1 MRRWLL
7 IAAVVAALA
16 VAGAGAWLAFGRG
29 GGGGA
34 AAPAASA
41 SGAPTPSGLQ
51 AQASPTSTGS
61 PASGVP
67 AASGSPAVS
76 GGPSA
81 SSSPGLSAG
90 LTPSGSPGAAAATP
104 PPQAALLPLPAGVGR
119 FTRAAVRPLVR
130 RRGGRPVPILMYHV
144 ISDPP
149 PGEPYPELFVSPAD
163 FARQMRYL
171 ERHGYTAVTLRQLV
185 AFWRGKGRLP
195 ARPVVITFDDGYRS
209 DWTVA
214 APILQRIGWPGVLD
228 LCLNAVGPHRDLPA
242 PLVRGLVRRGWEIDD
257 HSLTHPDLTTLDS
270 AGLHREIV
278 VSRRILRRLSGQPVS
293 FFCYPAGSYDA
304 RVVRAVRAAGFAGA
318 TTENA
323 GPATMAHLYTLPRI
337 RVARGMALSD
347 LAKALGD

>member
-1 MRRWLL
+1 VRRWLL

-16 VAGAGAWLAFGRG
+16 VAGTGAWLALARG

-41 SGAPTPSGLQ
+41 SGAASPSGLQ
-51 AQASPTSTGS
+51 ANASPTSSGS
-61 PASGVP
+61 P
-67 AASGSPAVS
+67 AASGPAPSGSPAAS
-76 GGPSA
+76 GGPA
-81 SSSPGLSAG
+81 
-90 LTPSGSPGAAAATP
+90 PSGSPGAATTTP
-104 PPQAALLPLPAGVGR
+104 PAQAALLPLPAGVGH

-144 ISDPP
+144 IADPP

-171 ERHGYTAVTLRQLV
+171 ERHGYTAITLRQLV

-195 ARPVVITFDDGYRS
+195 ARPVVLTFDDGYRS

-214 APILQRIGWPGVLD
+214 AAILQHIGWPGVLD
-228 LCLNAVGPHRDLPA
+228 LCLNAVGPRRDLPA
-242 PLVRGLVRRGWEIDD
+242 ALVRGLVLRGWEIDD
-257 HSLTHPDLTTLDS
+257 HSLTHPDLTTLDA

-278 VSRRILRRLSGQPVS
+278 VSRRILRRLTGQPVS

-323 GPATMAHLYTLPRI
+323 GPATIAHLYTLPRI
-337 RVARGMALSD
+337 RVTRGMSLSD
-347 LAKALGD
+347 LAQALGD

>member
-1 MRRWLL
+1 VRRWLL

-16 VAGAGAWLAFGRG
+16 VAGTGAWLALARG

-41 SGAPTPSGLQ
+41 SGAASPSGLQ
-51 AQASPTSTGS
+51 ANASPTSSGS
-61 PASGVP
+61 P
-67 AASGSPAVS
+67 AASGPAPSGSPAAS
-76 GGPSA
+76 GGPA
-81 SSSPGLSAG
+81 
-90 LTPSGSPGAAAATP
+90 PSGSPGAATTTP
-104 PPQAALLPLPAGVGR
+104 PAQAALLPLPAGVGH

-144 ISDPP
+144 IADPP

-171 ERHGYTAVTLRQLV
+171 ERHGYTAITLRQLV

-195 ARPVVITFDDGYRS
+195 ARPVVLTFDDGYRS

-304 RVVRAVRAAGFAGA
+304 RVVRAVKAAGFAGA
-318 TTENA
+318 TTENV
-323 GPATMAHLYTLPRI
+323 GPATPAHLYTLPRI
-337 RVARGMALSD
+337 RVARGMSLSE
-347 LAKALGD
+347 LAQALGD

>member
-7 IAAVVAALA
+7 IAAVAAALA
-16 VAGAGAWLAFGRG
+16 VAGVGAWLAFARG

-41 SGAPTPSGLQ
+41 SGAASPSGPQ
-51 AQASPTSTGS
+51 ANVSPTSSGS
-61 PASGVP
+61 PEASGAP
-67 AASGSPAVS
+67 TASGSPAAS
-76 GGPSA
+76 GGA
-81 SSSPGLSAG
+81 A
-90 LTPSGSPGAAAATP
+90 PSGSPGAAAATP

-257 HSLTHPDLTTLDS
+257 HSLTHPDMTTLDG

-278 VSRRILRRLSGQPVS
+278 VSRRILRRLTGQPVS

-304 RVVRAVRAAGFAGA
+304 TVVRAVRAAGFVGA

-323 GPATMAHLYTLPRI
+323 GPATAGHRYTLPRI
-337 RVARGMALSD
+337 RVARGMSLSD